1 MFVFLFK
8 QKTAYEMRISDWSS
22 DVCSSGL
29 VGALIARI
37 DAAGAAVERT
47 PPTSQQTVAADDR
60 TKVAETEA
68 AASAPATSSEERRV
82 GKEWVSTCRFRSAP
96 YPEKNNNEKCNVN
109 DEKLTIAETHKANI
123 KKTII

>member
-37 DAAGAAVERT
+37 EAAGEAVERT
-47 PPTSQQTVAADDR
+47 TPTSQQTVAADDR

-68 AASAPATSSEERRV
+68 AASAPATAAPSGGEGTQALTLSPAVRRLDRESV
-82 GKEWVSTCRFRSAP
+82 V
-96 YPEKNNNEKCNVN
+96 
-109 DEKLTIAETHKANI
+109 
-123 KKTII
+123 